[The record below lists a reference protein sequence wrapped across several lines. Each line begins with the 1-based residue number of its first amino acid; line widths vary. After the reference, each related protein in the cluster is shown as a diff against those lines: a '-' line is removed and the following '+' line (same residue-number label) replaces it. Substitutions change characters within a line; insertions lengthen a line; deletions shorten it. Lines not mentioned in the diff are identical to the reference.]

1 MKTSRNIRWSELRTS
16 ILTLVAITLL
26 AFGILQLGGKTGLF
40 AKNYR
45 LVVYLD
51 NSLGLKA
58 GSVVRLAG
66 LDVGNVE
73 DVGFT
78 SDPSLKKVLIN
89 LSVNKAYM
97 DRIRKD
103 SVVTVRTMGLLG
115 DKYVD
120 ISVGSP
126 TQPAVE
132 PGGILM
138 DVKEAQFAGVLSGAA
153 TGLEGVNVVIGQ
165 LKQVMDDLSRG
176 EGTAGLLLK
185 DPSLYNEL
193 NSSAA
198 SLQAITADLK
208 SGKGT
213 AGKFLNDPKLYDN
226 LNDVS
231 NKAGLLVDKLNKGN
245 LVRLSED
252 RTFYDNLHDVSTNL
266 KEVSGSAKELVD
278 NLNKG
283 NLSKLS
289 NDKDLYVR
297 LDRVSTRLDTVMER
311 LESGQGSA
319 GKLLSD
325 EKLYNNMNKF
335 FEDADSLVIDLK
347 KDPKKYLKFSVF

>member
-40 AKNYR
+40 SKDYH
-45 LVVYLD
+45 LVIYLD
-51 NSLGLKA
+51 NSLGLKT

-78 SDPSLKKVLIN
+78 TDPSLKKVLIK
-89 LSVNKAYM
+89 LSINKEYM

-103 SVVTVRTMGLLG
+103 SVVTIKTMGLLG

-126 TQPAVE
+126 TQPVVE
-132 PGGILM
+132 PGGRLM
-138 DVKEAQFAGVLSGAA
+138 EVSEAQFAGVLAGAA
-153 TGLEGVNVVIGQ
+153 TGLEGFNVVVGQ
-165 LKQVMDDLSRG
+165 LKQVMDDLARG

-193 NSSAA
+193 NSSAV

-208 SGKGT
+208 GGKGT

-231 NKAGLLVDKLNKGN
+231 NKAVLLVDKLNKGS
-245 LVRLSED
+245 LMKMSED
-252 RTFYDNLHDVSTNL
+252 KTFYDNLHAVSVNLKDVSGT
-266 KEVSGSAKELVD
+266 AKELVD

-283 NLSKLS
+283 NFSKLS
-289 NDKDLYVR
+289 NDKELYAK

-319 GKLLSD
+319 GKLLAD
-325 EKLYNNMNKF
+325 EKLYNNINKF
-335 FEDADSLVIDLK
+335 FEDADSLVLDLK
-347 KDPKKYLKFSVF
+347 KDPKKYLKFSIF